1 MLLLGKG
8 GSGGGDRLPERMKRM
23 EGGGG
28 GAFSREKLLRDPP
41 YADASVWCGR
51 ATLPSG
57 FPAACQHPHAPPFS
71 ETALSAAAASDA
83 SRG

>member
-23 EGGGG
+23 EGGG